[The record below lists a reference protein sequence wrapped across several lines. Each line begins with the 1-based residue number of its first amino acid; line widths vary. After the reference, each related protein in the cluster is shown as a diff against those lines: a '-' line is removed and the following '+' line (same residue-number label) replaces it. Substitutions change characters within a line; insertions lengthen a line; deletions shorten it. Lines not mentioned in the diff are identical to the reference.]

1 MSVSNYLGTCRY
13 SIDELKPFIFLLPS
27 SKIEDKVY
35 IDDGA
40 AYISSIEEEDILKVL
55 GNTNIAVENSLNERW
70 TFSKTVNISIL
81 GYYGL
86 SNINEKYYIV
96 VENMDGTQFMVNQDF
111 PSVPSYTYTID
122 SQTNQTNYTFTA
134 LGNMPILELK
144 TKIDAIPLRHCRYWS
159 GGISKLQ
166 LIEKG
171 KSVLDEENRTVNV
184 SNNDDIKLI
193 QFNRNSCSFT
203 ETFDGNN
210 FNTSL
215 SFSIT
220 LDDYKSSWQ
229 YNLLEFNDNRYS
241 AIITPS
247 QGENVIYAGFNEFG
261 LTPSYSIGD
270 ESTYINIS
278 LIGNS
283 KSVFTE
289 PYDSTE
295 DAELYWVGVS
305 SVTTDRGEYM
315 TAYECSSTNGYAKYL
330 LLKEIN
336 QFGEE
341 TGRYKALEG
350 YEEDYD
356 HFINIVGTFDN
367 EILFPNNDCIFH
379 CSTISSIPNL
389 IVFSA
394 VTSYTYTVNSLCDWN
409 ITHNL
414 PSGVTINPISGES
427 GITNIT
433 ISCNDIGTNEGL
445 YTLVLH
451 TAEEDIP
458 TQVSVRLSQNES
470 YYKEIDARRQN
481 VYFTTAFNLIDLQSG
496 DIDKISAYEI
506 ENNIIKIVIPRND
519 STQSRV
525 FELHGINMYGS
536 LVDFYIE
543 QYGIIQEWREE
554 DDEYICVGGDLYTV
568 ATLWTG
574 YTQADLRRT
583 NEQRAETMS
592 VPRSEECEQYYKWQ
606 WNGDTVCVD
615 GDLYQQLT
623 EMRSSDGYE
632 WFETE
637 NTMQGDLIE
646 RYSLECA
653 ENVYS
658 ISAYTT
664 DEVGSSIWT
673 TMIVNINGNITRY
686 SDVSAITFSVAEG
699 CPFTI
704 EFAEKENYF
713 RPFSIMATATTDT
726 AYTGVYTSSRGINIG
741 VKTIDENRNYI
752 ITDIEVC
759 VNNSCRT
766 YQNTSAVTFNTRPND
781 NFEVNFGNVSGYETP
796 SSITSVSTAD
806 VDYFAV
812 YELEGVKYNI
822 NVNIEDGSGNRLFTN
837 LTVCNNGDCNFVE
850 NVSSYTFVVRENCEY
865 SIQFDNKY
873 GYTTP
878 ATING
883 IATGDTTHTAVYQQ
897 LPSYA
902 ITVNTVDDYDVP
914 LLSNY
919 TICINGSCNTYQN
932 VSSYTFNVMQG
943 LSYSISFGE
952 KQGYTTP
959 SQITGVSTG
968 NTTHT
973 AVYNSS
979 TVIYKA
985 ILTLENET
993 TAYINY
999 YNNPTLTITEIE
1011 PYRNTVVSAI
1021 ITNVCETIGQGAFNY
1036 CQKLRSVLI
1045 PNSVTSIGQ
1054 QAFQQCWELTGITIP
1069 NSVTHIG
1076 DYAFDSCYYN
1086 FAYAIIGTGVTNI
1099 GDYVFNNCE
1108 NLTSVTIPNTVTSI
1122 GNQAFSN
1129 CQRLSSITIPN
1140 SVISIDDMSFEDC
1153 LSLSSIVVDSNN
1165 TVYDSRD
1172 NCNAVIET
1180 SSNTL
1185 VVGGVSTV
1193 IPNTVTSIGGQAF
1206 RRRNITSITIPNNVV
1221 SIGEYAFAENTTLVN
1236 VILGN
1241 GITILKE
1248 RAFYFCDNLTSITS
1262 NATTAPTLENNALS
1276 YVASSGTLYYPTG
1289 SDYSTWISA
1298 LPSGWT
1304 ATPIP

>member
-1 MSVSNYLGTCRY
+1 MSISNYLGTCRY

-70 TFSKTVNISIL
+70 AFSKTVNISIL

-247 QGENVIYAGFNEFG
+247 QGDNVIYAGFNEFG
-261 LTPSYSIGD
+261 LMPSYSIGD

-295 DAELYWVGVS
+295 DSELYWIPIS
-305 SVTTDRGEYM
+305 SVTTDHDEFL
-315 TAYECSSTNGYAKYL
+315 TSFECSSTNGYAKYL

-350 YEEDYD
+350 YQEDYD

-379 CSTISSIPNL
+379 CNTISTIPNL

-414 PSGVTINPISGES
+414 PSGVTISPISGES

-445 YTLVLH
+445 YTFVLH
-451 TAEEDIP
+451 TAEEDL
-458 TQVSVRLSQNES
+458 TTTVSVRLSQNES

-481 VYFTTAFNLIDLQSG
+481 VYFVTAFDLLSIQSG
-496 DIDKISAYEI
+496 DVDKIAAYEI

-519 STQSRV
+519 TTESRI

-554 DDEYICVGGDLYTV
+554 DDEYICVSGDLYTV

-583 NEQRAETMS
+583 NEQRANTMS

-606 WNGDTVCVD
+606 WNGDVTCVD
-615 GDLYQQLT
+615 GDLYQELT
-623 EMRSSDGYE
+623 EMRSSDNYE

-646 RYSLECA
+646 KYSLECA
-653 ENVYS
+653 ANVYS

-673 TMIVNINGNITRY
+673 TMVVNINGSSTTY
-686 SDVSAITFSVAEG
+686 SDTSACTFSVAEG
-699 CPFTI
+699 CPFEI
-704 EFAEKENYF
+704 VFADKANYF
-713 RPFSIMATATTDT
+713 KPEPITGIAVANTS
-726 AYTGVYTSSRGINIG
+726 YTGVYTTQMSYSIG

-752 ITDIEVC
+752 VTDIEVC
-759 VNNSCRT
+759 VEGRCRS
-766 YQNTSAVTFNTRPND
+766 YESTSAVTFVTKPDER
-781 NFEVNFGNVSGYETP
+781 FEINFGNVQGYDTP
-796 SSITSVSTAD
+796 SSISSTSTAD

-812 YELEGVKYNI
+812 YELEGIKYNI
-822 NVNIEDGSGNRLFTN
+822 TVNIEDGSGNHMNTN
-837 LTVCNNGDCNFVE
+837 LTVCNNGDCYFVE
-850 NVSSYTFVVRENCEY
+850 NASSYTFVVRENGEY
-865 SIQFDNKY
+865 SIAFDNKY

-883 IATGDTTHTAVYQQ
+883 IATGNITHTATYQEVPATYKARLTLSDTTTVDIPLNGSSVLTQ
-897 LPSYA
+897 GELSAYSTTCVAAEITTAVTSVGNWAFLGCSNITSITIPNSVTGIGVDAFGYCSSITSITLPS
-902 ITVNTVDDYDVP
+902 
-914 LLSNY
+914 
-919 TICINGSCNTYQN
+919 
-932 VSSYTFNVMQG
+932 G
-943 LSYSISFGE
+943 LTSIGE
-952 KQGYTTP
+952 NAFTRCT
-959 SQITGVSTG
+959 S
-968 NTTHT
+968 
-973 AVYNSS
+973 
-979 TVIYKA
+979 
-985 ILTLENET
+985 LTS
-993 TAYINY
+993 ID
-999 YNNPTLTITEIE
+999 
-1011 PYRNTVVSAI
+1011 
-1021 ITNVCETIGQGAFNY
+1021 
-1036 CQKLRSVLI
+1036 I
-1045 PNSVTSIGQ
+1045 PNSVTSIGFQ
-1054 QAFQQCWELTGITIP
+1054 TFLSCSGLTSITIPSSVTSIGYGAFSQCSSLTSITIP
-1069 NSVTHIG
+1069 NSVTSIG
-1076 DYAFDSCYYN
+1076 DYAFDGCIS
-1086 FAYAIIGTGVTNI
+1086 
-1099 GDYVFNNCE
+1099 
-1108 NLTSVTIPNTVTSI
+1108 LT
-1122 GNQAFSN
+1122 
-1129 CQRLSSITIPN
+1129 SITIPN
-1140 SVISIDDMSFEDC
+1140 SV
-1153 LSLSSIVVDSNN
+1153 
-1165 TVYDSRD
+1165 
-1172 NCNAVIET
+1172 
-1180 SSNTL
+1180 
-1185 VVGGVSTV
+1185 
-1193 IPNTVTSIGGQAF
+1193 TSIGEDAF
-1206 RRRNITSITIPNNVV
+1206 RDCESLTSIALPSGITSIEDYVFDYCSSLTSITIPNSVT
-1221 SIGEYAFAENTTLVN
+1221 SIGEYAFRHCESLTSIALPS
-1236 VILGN
+1236 
-1241 GITILKE
+1241 GITSIGDY
-1248 RAFYFCDNLTSITS
+1248 AFYVCSGLTSITS
-1262 NATTAPTLENNALS
+1262 NATTAPTITPFTFEEI
-1276 YVASSGTLYYPTG
+1276 ASNGTLYYPTG
-1289 SDYSTWISA
+1289 SDYSTWTSA